1 MNKNSFVFLY
11 AGSRIYAE
19 YFISDIITITD
30 KDKKEMNILVFYPKL
45 NNQEDNNNNLDN
57 SKIKS
62 KEVICPNCFEQS
74 KIKIKNYKI
83 FLSECK
89 NGHLVDDIIFKN
101 FEKTQKIDLKDIK
114 CNICNKKIELILLKM
129 NFINVLLAIKIYV
142 KNVDLTTKNCII

>member
-19 YFISDIITITD
+19 SFISDIITITD

-89 NGHLVDDIIFKN
+89 NGHLVDDF
-101 FEKTQKIDLKDIK
+101 QK
-114 CNICNKKIELILLKM
+114 
-129 NFINVLLAIKIYV
+129 F
-142 KNVDLTTKNCII
+142 